1 MIMLKIRNS
10 DIAIIANDKNK
21 TAKLS
26 CDNYVKTKVILE
38 VYKIK
43 TNRNCSLNNQILE
56 VSKYY
61 NKEIMF
67 ENINVKL
74 EENQLTNKTLE
85 FKQISEQEIFV
96 KELQTINNVSDEKSQ
111 STIYIIMAILIVIII
126 ITLFKTQIIIAIKR
140 VKRYLT
146 LGELQSQNL
155 SDSANSDNN
164 IRRGAAIC
172 VSTSRNA

>member
-1 MIMLKIRNS
+1 
-10 DIAIIANDKNK
+10 
-21 TAKLS
+21 
-26 CDNYVKTKVILE
+26 
-38 VYKIK
+38 
-43 TNRNCSLNNQILE
+43 
-56 VSKYY
+56 
-61 NKEIMF
+61 MF

-172 VSTSRNA
+172 NFEKRLTHRQPRPRR